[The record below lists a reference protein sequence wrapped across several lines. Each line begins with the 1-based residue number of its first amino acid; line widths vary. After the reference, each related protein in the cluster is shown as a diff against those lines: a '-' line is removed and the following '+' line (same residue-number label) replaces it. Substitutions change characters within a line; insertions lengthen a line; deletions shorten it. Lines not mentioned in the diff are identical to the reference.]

1 MQKTIEYA
9 TSLRDDGNGL
19 EKAILEDIPKI
30 QEAINKIPSNA
41 LSSTMK
47 ENLINR
53 LDFIKLKQKD
63 VTYKIPTIE
72 PKNVM
77 AKTIARIV
85 FVGLTL
91 CRPQL

>member
-1 MQKTIEYA
+1 
-9 TSLRDDGNGL
+9 
-19 EKAILEDIPKI
+19 
-30 QEAINKIPSNA
+30 
-41 LSSTMK
+41 MK

-85 FVGLTL
+85 FVGFTL
-91 CRPQL
+91 CDLSYDNCKYAVC